1 MITGI
6 WKNEKFIRTLKG
18 NVYLILSG
26 MMLSGCQ
33 ISFIACV
40 WQTISFHAYILSS
53 LPGILIILSKFWI
66 WLQTHKLEKIGTC
79 IVIFGCVLLML
90 DGDASKANDQ
100 QDIIF
105 GDILTILCSV
115 FLTFYLILNHK
126 IQKHTSVGIMIGYN
140 FVISM
145 L

>member
-1 MITGI
+1 MKRNDLKKIIIQNRYTSPVILTPTLSPVFKFYGKVIPKVKNIWRCQITIIIVAAFIMITGI

-53 LPGILIILSKFWI
+53 LPGILIILSKF
-66 WLQTHKLEKIGTC
+66 
-79 IVIFGCVLLML
+79 
-90 DGDASKANDQ
+90 
-100 QDIIF
+100 
-105 GDILTILCSV
+105 
-115 FLTFYLILNHK
+115 
-126 IQKHTSVGIMIGYN
+126 
-140 FVISM
+140 
-145 L
+145 